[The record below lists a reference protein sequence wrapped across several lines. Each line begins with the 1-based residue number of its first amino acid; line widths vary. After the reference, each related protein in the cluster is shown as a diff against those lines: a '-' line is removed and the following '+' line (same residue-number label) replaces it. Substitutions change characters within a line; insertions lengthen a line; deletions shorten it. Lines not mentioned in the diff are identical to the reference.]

1 MRTPLTPAPATRLRR
16 LWCEDGTTLIE
27 TAIATGILLVVLCG
41 LMSVISFATAITENE
56 GHLSARAAEYA
67 QDKMEQLLALAY
79 SDAVSDTTQIPT
91 SVAGGSGLAIGGSSD
106 PAAPVAKYI
115 DYLKQDGTPLCPC
128 VGVTKPANWYY
139 ERVWQISSPRLN
151 LKQITVTTT
160 VASSVGQAILPSAT
174 ITSLKSS
181 PF

>member
-1 MRTPLTPAPATRLRR
+1 MTRKVRSALAARFAK
-16 LWCEDGTTLIE
+16 EDGTTLIE
-27 TAIATGILLVVLCG
+27 TAIAGGILLVVLCG

-67 QDKMEQLLALAY
+67 QDKMEQLLSLAY
-79 SDAVSDTTQIPT
+79 SDAVSDTTSIPT
-91 SVAGGSGLAIGGSSD
+91 ASAGGTGLTVGGSSD
-106 PAAPVAKYI
+106 PSAPVAKYL

-128 VGVTKPANWYY
+128 TGTTAPANWYY
-139 ERVWQISSPRLN
+139 MRVWVITSPKVN

-160 VASSVGQAILPSAT
+160 VASSVGRAILPSAT
-174 ITSLKSS
+174 ITALKSS